1 MPDTIP
7 PGFAPFAI
15 DGQFNDML
23 GILYAKPD
31 GDGMIWGFAADG
43 RYSNPNGVVHG
54 GMLMTFADTAMGQ
67 LAEDAS
73 GKLTATISLN
83 VEFLSSTPVENQWIE
98 CRPSITRLART
109 VAFLRSEI
117 SSAGT
122 LLMVAQ
128 GVWRVFDKP
137 SPRVNR

>member
-15 DGQFNDML
+15 DGNFNDLL
-23 GILYAKPD
+23 GTLYTRPE
-31 GDGMIWGFAADG
+31 GDGRVWGFIADA
-43 RYSNPNGVVHG
+43 RYANPNGVVHG

-83 VEFLSSTPVENQWIE
+83 VEFVSATPVEDQWIE
-98 CRPSITRLART
+98 CRPSITRMGHS
-109 VAFLRSEI
+109 VAFMRGEI
-117 SSAGT
+117 SAGGT
-122 LLMVAQ
+122 LLMAAQ

-137 SPRVNR
+137 SPRAG